1 MFKREKKPA
10 NLRKQEKGDA
20 DLADTTK
27 PADQRSLYTKSLIKG
42 AFLELLKTHSFTSIS
57 VTMLSEQAGVG
68 RNTFYRHFNNTFEVL
83 EDAIDDA
90 IVEMMALFRYAGIST
105 NDSLDSYLVPFCEY
119 IRNSDRY
126 RVVFTDVD
134 LESVIIER
142 FLTVEHRR
150 FIWTLQAQGERTA
163 KQAEAIARFQVAG
176 LLEICRAYATSSDE
190 EWTSILSA
198 LEETRA

>member
-1 MFKREKKPA
+1 M
-10 NLRKQEKGDA
+10 
-20 DLADTTK
+20 ADTAK

-83 EDAIDDA
+83 EGAIDDA
-90 IVEMMALFRYAGIST
+90 ITEMTALFRFAGISP
-105 NDSLDSYLVPFCEY
+105 NDSLGSYLVPFCEY

-150 FIWTLQAQGERTA
+150 FVWTLQAQGKRTA
-163 KQAEAIARFQVAG
+163 KQAEAIARFQAAG
-176 LLEICRAYATSSDE
+176 LLEICRAYANSSDE
-190 EWTSILSA
+190 EWASILSA
-198 LEETRA
+198 LDEARA